1 MTLET
6 KLTHPSEYL
15 ESFRPPWPS
24 DAWQFVAMG
33 LWSESPYHSG
43 ESLYEIIK
51 NEELNTWVVVSSN
64 QIDPHEGEDDE
75 DGEDGVNDE
84 QIQSVGENSDETPEE
99 SVIPEVIAICRDAP
113 QDATIEEM
121 AKDMYDELWD
131 IGLGL
136 DE

>member
-1 MTLET
+1 MTIET
-6 KLTHPSEYL
+6 KLTHPPEYL

-24 DAWQFVAMG
+24 DAWRFVAMG

-51 NEELNTWVVVSSN
+51 NEELNTWVIVSSN
-64 QIDPHEGEDDE
+64 QIDPHEGEDDDE
-75 DGEDGVNDE
+75 DDDE
-84 QIQSVGENSDETPEE
+84 NAQSVGENTDHSEE
-99 SVIPEVIAICRDAP
+99 CIIPEVIAIYRDAP
-113 QDATIEEM
+113 EGATNKEM

-131 IGLGL
+131 FGLGL